1 MCRYAE
7 DAGAATKTRLI
18 GTDGY
23 LDPEYQDTEE
33 LTYKSDVFGFG
44 VVVLELLVGTRRGA
58 RVYELNSVKHSWPF
72 SA

>member
-7 DAGAATKTRLI
+7 DDDAATKTRLI

-33 LTYKSDVFGFG
+33 LTYKSDVFAFG
-44 VVVLELLVGTRRGA
+44 VVVLELLAGTRRGT
-58 RVYELNSVKHSWPF
+58 RVYELNAVKRSRPI